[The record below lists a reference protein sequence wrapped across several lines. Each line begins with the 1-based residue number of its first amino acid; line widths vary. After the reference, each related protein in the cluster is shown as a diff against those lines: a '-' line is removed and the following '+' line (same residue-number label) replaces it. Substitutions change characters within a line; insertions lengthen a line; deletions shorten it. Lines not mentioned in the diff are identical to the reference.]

1 YLERQLFKHPCNS
14 LHEIMVEEASYG
26 LALLTRRERD
36 WLLGKIKVSR
46 DYENHM
52 RHRIKR
58 KLEIFSSN
66 ELPLLIGQGLIT
78 RINNHSM
85 TTDCHDMTISSHQYN
100 PDLGWS
106 SLVKISPQ
114 TSQKSK
120 ENDAVNRK
128 QHKNK
133 WQDSEMGRVGFES
146 TNPAMSRHIPNE
158 NCTRSDDS
166 IGRKRSLEPPYVKP
180 DHFIFNIVNKEEF
193 WIGFGRFL
201 IKTNNP
207 SSSRN
212 RLNYARDYA
221 HILQIGNASEL
232 LELSNDKRIHIMKS
246 LSALAKYIGCYDKW
260 QQIRQR
266 FQLKW
271 SNNDSVQAFASIFT
285 NEKDLDHMIVWLK
298 NACSTLPQD

>member
-1 YLERQLFKHPCNS
+1 
-14 LHEIMVEEASYG
+14 
-26 LALLTRRERD
+26 
-36 WLLGKIKVSR
+36 
-46 DYENHM
+46 
-52 RHRIKR
+52 
-58 KLEIFSSN
+58 
-66 ELPLLIGQGLIT
+66 
-78 RINNHSM
+78 
-85 TTDCHDMTISSHQYN
+85 
-100 PDLGWS
+100 
-106 SLVKISPQ
+106 
-114 TSQKSK
+114 
-120 ENDAVNRK
+120 
-128 QHKNK
+128 
-133 WQDSEMGRVGFES
+133 MGRVGFEP

-180 DHFIFNIVNKEEF
+180 DHFIFNIANKEEF

-260 QQIRQR
+260 RQIRQR

-298 NACSTLPQD
+298 NACSTIPQDYANILIFNTLTGLRPSEACMAITLIHNNIEEYLNNNTQTLEHFRFPYFIRRTKKAYISILNDKIIEIAEHTEKKCLPIIRSNGYSSNMIFLYVCHFVAKYLPPFSEHKEYNKR